1 MHSQIDTNLGTHG
14 SYKALLARG
23 FNEEQAEGI
32 IEVLNVSGSSYI
44 TSSDLEREIARAR
57 TEIKESET
65 RLTKLI
71 YVNTFTIIGVML
83 GIVSAATAIIKLF

>member
-14 SYKALLARG
+14 SYKVLLARG

-32 IEVLNVSGSSYI
+32 IEVLNVSGPGYI
-44 TSSDLEREIARAR
+44 TSSDLEREIAKAR

-71 YVNTFTIIGVML
+71 YVNTFTIIGAIL
-83 GIVSAATAIIKLF
+83 GIVSAATAIIKLL

>member
-71 YVNTFTIIGVML
+71 YVNTLTIIGVML